1 MHLCLSYFC
10 CIPVGAAYFC
20 SRAEQ
25 SKEASFALLPA
36 SQRVFQVPRKQVGPH
51 SPGLVALCSSLF
63 PSGSQG
69 GAVVGAHMGLMVP
82 GQLWGSL
89 RTLALPCLV
98 PAVPTQLLLLSRG
111 LLSCLARFSHCLL
124 EAQILRDRR
133 YKASSSG
140 SGSAVL
146 ATAFLETLISRP
158 SRYVLDVNLGL
169 NSETKGIFPSFITC
183 KHTQTQAQSKLH

>member
-1 MHLCLSYFC
+1 M
-10 CIPVGAAYFC
+10 VGA
-20 SRAEQ
+20 SRG
-25 SKEASFALLPA
+25 LT
-36 SQRVFQVPRKQVGPH
+36 VPD
-51 SPGLVALCSSLF
+51 
-63 PSGSQG
+63 
-69 GAVVGAHMGLMVP
+69 
-82 GQLWGSL
+82 QLWGSL

-111 LLSCLARFSHCLL
+111 LLSCLTRFSHCLL

-146 ATAFLETLISRP
+146 ATAFLETLIRRP